1 MGLYFRKRGS
11 LFGNLLRFSLTGAGL
26 GVSLGIKGLRAGI
39 SSSRRPYVSAYL
51 PGTGLY
57 LRHYAHS
64 RHHPTTHAIASRSP
78 LAIPHPVSDLPQ
90 PHGVA
95 FAVGTVLGYLI
106 ILAPFLLVW
115 WLLTR

>member
-1 MGLYFRKRGS
+1 MGLYLRKRGS

-26 GVSLGIKGLRAGI
+26 GVSLGVKGLRAGL
-39 SSSRRPYVSAYL
+39 SSSGRPYVSAYL
-51 PGTGLY
+51 PGTSLY

-64 RHHPTTHAIASRSP
+64 HPVTHAIAPRFP
-78 LAIPHPVSDLPQ
+78 LSIPHPVPHLPQ

-106 ILAPFLLVW
+106 VLAPFLLLAWW
-115 WLLTR
+115 WLR

>member
-11 LFGNLLRFSLTGAGL
+11 LFGNLLRFSLTAAGL

-39 SSSRRPYVSAYL
+39 SSSHRPYVAAYL

-57 LRHYAHS
+57 LRHFFHGHPAH
-64 RHHPTTHAIASRSP
+64 AVASRSP
-78 LAIPHPVSDLPQ
+78 LSIPHPIPPSPQ

-95 FAVGTVLGYLI
+95 FAVGTILGYMIVLVPFVL
-106 ILAPFLLVW
+106 LAW
-115 WLLTR
+115 WWSR